1 MTVKPTT
8 SQAAIQTGP
17 KPKDSIMTISA
28 YVGGEHKAPSANRVI
43 KLSSN
48 EGPFGPSPKASAAYS
63 ALADTLHLYPD
74 GGAHLVREAIAETQ
88 NLPIDQIVCGAGSD
102 ELIALLLLAYA
113 GAGDEVL
120 HTEHGFLMYAISAK
134 SVGAT
139 PVSVKETN
147 RTTDVDAL
155 LAAVT
160 PKTRLVFIANPNNP
174 TGTYIA
180 ADEIK
185 RLQAGLPGNVL
196 LVLDGAY
203 AEYMTADDYEDGI
216 DLVRQADNVVM
227 IRTFSKIH
235 GLGGLRLGWAFAPPA
250 IADVLNR
257 VRGPF
262 NTSSSA
268 QAAGAAAIR
277 DQAFIDQSITH
288 NTQWR
293 QWTTD
298 QLRALGIRVDDSYGN
313 FVLADFGDLD
323 PEPLRLA
330 LKDEGILVRQMGGY
344 GLPHCLRISIGTA
357 EDMKDTVDAIKRHLP
372 MLTAQSTEKVA
383 GG

>member
-1 MTVKPTT
+1 MTGKN
-8 SQAAIQTGP
+8 SGP
-17 KPKDSIMTISA
+17 QPKDSIMTISA

-48 EGPFGPSPKASAAYS
+48 EGPFGPSPKASAAFA
-63 ALADTLHLYPD
+63 ALADKLHIYPD
-74 GGAHLVREAIAETQ
+74 GGAHQVREAIAETQ
-88 NLPIDQIVCGAGSD
+88 NLPIEQIVCSAGSD
-102 ELIALLLLAYA
+102 ELIALLVLAYA
-113 GAGDEVL
+113 GPGDEIL

-134 SVGAT
+134 AVGAT
-139 PVSVKETN
+139 PVSVPETN
-147 RTTDVDAL
+147 RTADVDAL

-160 PKTRLVFIANPNNP
+160 PATRMVFIANPNNP
-174 TGTYIA
+174 TGTYLPA
-180 ADEIK
+180 SEVR
-185 RLQAGLPGNVL
+185 RLHAGLPSDVM

-203 AEYMTADDYEDGI
+203 AEYMTADDYEDGVAM
-216 DLVRQADNVVM
+216 VREAENVVM

-235 GLGGLRLGWAFAPPA
+235 GLGGIRLGWAFAPLA

-262 NTSSSA
+262 NVNVAA

-277 DQAFIDQSITH
+277 DVDFIAKSVAH
-288 NTQWR
+288 NTEWR

-298 QLRALGIRVDDSYGN
+298 QLRALGIRVDDSFGN
-313 FVLADFGDLD
+313 FVLADFGDHD

-330 LKDEGILVRQMGGY
+330 LKEEGILIRQVGGY
-344 GLPHCLRISIGTA
+344 GLPHCMRITIGTA
-357 EDMKDTVDAIKRHLP
+357 EDMRETVDAIKRHLP
-372 MLTAQSTEKVA
+372 VIIPQADTRVM